1 MTSSRSSVEYIPPIA
16 TVPPSSTSTRVWTCL
31 VLIAGPAAVCS
42 PTLGAINFEVQQ
54 PTSCKVLHKW
64 EPTTRT

>member
-1 MTSSRSSVEYIPPIA
+1 VNQ
-16 TVPPSSTSTRVWTCL
+16 
-31 VLIAGPAAVCS
+31 
-42 PTLGAINFEVQQ
+42 GAINFEVQQ

>member
-1 MTSSRSSVEYIPPIA
+1 MLR
-16 TVPPSSTSTRVWTCL
+16 W
-31 VLIAGPAAVCS
+31 IAGWAARYA
-42 PTLGAINFEVQQ
+42 PTVEQQAEKALPELRLELGAINFEVQQ